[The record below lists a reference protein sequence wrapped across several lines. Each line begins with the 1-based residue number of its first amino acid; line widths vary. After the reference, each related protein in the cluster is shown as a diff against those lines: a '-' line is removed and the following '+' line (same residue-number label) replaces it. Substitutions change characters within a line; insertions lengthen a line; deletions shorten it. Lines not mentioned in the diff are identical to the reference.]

1 MDASWLPST
10 VRSPA
15 IPGISA
21 LPPPEK
27 PANRCGSMKPVRI
40 RTSHAMMSRFT
51 QISWPRVVMPS
62 ETCVSGSKAL
72 FCTTR

>member
-27 PANRCGSMKPVRI
+27 PANRCGSMNPVRI
-40 RTSHAMMSRFT
+40 RTSHAMMSRFI
-51 QISWPRVVMPS
+51 QMAWPRSVIPS
-62 ETCVSGSKAL
+62 ETWDSGSKAL